1 MKSPPSRF
9 DRLLGRVIPLL
20 PFVCL
25 TAGAWLIAPSAGL
38 ITFGALVWLDLQV
51 QGASRRKRR

>member
-1 MKSPPSRF
+1 MNPAPSRF

-25 TAGAWLIAPSAGL
+25 TAGAWLISPSAGL
-38 ITFGALVWLDLQV
+38 ITFGALVWLDLQM
-51 QGASRRKRR
+51 QSASRRRR